1 VDINKYNESQY
12 NDNTKSLLVILLLL
26 LLLKCDKTKQKCATI
41 SNSLQEENIFKEDTP
56 KTTKDSEIESKHFKE
71 KRIKNN
77 IEKAKIKMLIKE
89 LKSGTESS
97 IYLDKVNEQGFEP
110 LEEVN
115 EHGFEPLEEVNEQG
129 FEPLEEVNEQGFK
142 PLEEVN
148 EQSIEPLEEFN
159 EQNIEPLKE
168 VNEQGFEP
176 LEEVN
181 EQNIEPLAEV
191 NEQSIELIEEVQEQ
205 SIQPLGEVNEQNIE
219 NLEEEKSVQLENEN
233 LESTHKKHIRKM
245 KNSVADFSENFI
257 RPMEVI
263 LKQLVGENIT
273 FSTVARSNKFATN
286 AILLSV
292 KDGIVHID
300 ISNSILSIPISDIVG
315 VESNLIHSI
324 ELQSLMETST
334 KEFYEYKEWAL
345 RNLFSTMIGEQVYI
359 ETTGSGSF
367 NNISDKIV
375 TNVGQGVVVLDNT
388 MAISLGRIIL
398 VERR

>member
-41 SNSLQEENIFKEDTP
+41 SNSLREENIFNEDTP

-115 EHGFEPLEEVNEQG
+115 EHGFEPLEEVNEQ
-129 FEPLEEVNEQGFK
+129 
-142 PLEEVN
+142 
-148 EQSIEPLEEFN
+148 SIEPLEEFN

-176 LEEVN
+176 VEEVN